1 MAREA
6 LPAVPEVDRRTLT
19 ALADRFGV
27 PAIDLRQVKLSLAEL
42 ELVPLEVARTH
53 VVLPI
58 QVNTDAVLLAM
69 QDPTDRRVIDEL
81 EFVSNRKVFPYAAH
95 PEQLRAAIE
104 HAYTARAKGEQSWS
118 VVGTD
123 THAAPSLPP
132 PPDSGAD
139 NLHANKITISPP
151 PNTPQFSPA
160 KMPVSATAP
169 TEQTRPAARTPLKA
183 PATTAPTTSAGGSR
197 VAEMTLDEMGSNP
210 DSLEREI
217 LRVPLAPSATPGT
230 PSGPGKRRADA
241 MTLGSD
247 TSIGPAP
254 PVPIPAALT
263 KPNALDSVFGPI
275 AGVMGRSILVV
286 DDEED
291 IRKLLARVLTE
302 RGYRVLEADR
312 GTTALAMVKQHS
324 PDAIILDAML
334 PEVHGFEVC
343 RRIKSS
349 SRFGNTPVLM
359 ISAVYRGWRFR
370 EDLKSSYS
378 VHDFIEKPFRLQDVL
393 AAVEAM
399 LSGKAKPDRDPESMT
414 AEAEKA
420 FQRSIEQYKRGQI
433 DEAITLLEQGIQ
445 LDPLSYR
452 LHYHLALLVGRKG
465 DLFRAIQELDAS
477 LQLNP
482 RSFAVLKNLAVLYQQ
497 AGFKRKAIEMWERA
511 VSEAPDD
518 PTRAQIKE
526 HLLSLL

>member
-6 LPAVPEVDRRTLT
+6 LPAIPEVDRRTLT

-58 QVNTDAVLLAM
+58 QVNPDAVLLAM
-69 QDPTDRRVIDEL
+69 HDPTDRRVIDEL

-104 HAYTARAKGEQSWS
+104 HAYSARARGEQSWTVIES
-118 VVGTD
+118 VGNS
-123 THAAPSLPP
+123 APSLPP
-132 PPDSGAD
+132 PPDPSQSVGTRATM
-139 NLHANKITISPP
+139 APP
-151 PNTPQFSPA
+151 PEAEAFAAKPQAIPSSPRDSSAGQKTAPRTPLRAPN
-160 KMPVSATAP
+160 ATAP
-169 TEQTRPAARTPLKA
+169 STKH
-183 PATTAPTTSAGGSR
+183 GGG
-197 VAEMTLDEMGSNP
+197 VEIGLDDLSP
-210 DSLEREI
+210 DSLERDV
-217 LRVPLAPSATPGT
+217 LHVPSVMGG

-247 TSIGPAP
+247 STIGPAP
-254 PVPIPAALT
+254 SVPIPPALT

-275 AGVMGRSILVV
+275 AGVLGRSVLVV

-324 PDAIILDAML
+324 PDAIVLDAML

-349 SRFGNTPVLM
+349 SRFGSTPVLM

-370 EDLKSSYS
+370 EDLKNSYN
-378 VHDFIEKPFRLQDVL
+378 VHDFIEKPFRLHDVV
-393 AAVEAM
+393 AAVDAM

-414 AEAEKA
+414 AEAERA
-420 FQRSIEQYKRGQI
+420 FQRSVEQYKRGQI

-482 RSFAVLKNLAVLYQQ
+482 KSFAVLKNLAVLYQQ